1 MRIKE
6 LFIKRYGP
14 LQGISY
20 ALDHPFTLLAGNNEE
35 GKTLTIDAL
44 VKLLLGRN
52 VRDFGHLIDRVEEI
66 PEGYCVIEADD
77 GKEIKLPEKGDLTK
91 IAAITASECRNIFII
106 RDSDLS
112 IARESEFYTT
122 ITNRLTGLRTEE
134 ILKIKEALREIGRLT
149 PGGIFLDIKEENLK
163 TRIESAAALVDHIER
178 LAQEMNEAKFDE
190 LEEEAVRWQ
199 EEVER
204 IRREGEHLEDAR
216 KRDKYTKGKEALD
229 RLRTA
234 LESAGQLKQY
244 NEGDAQLWRDCERD
258 IVLHREEREAFA
270 GKLKANEQE
279 LKGIDKAVRE
289 KTREFRIFEERKKIL
304 DEVKT
309 ELNLYE
315 MKRREAA
322 EREQKAAAY
331 LRMGIVASLLLA
343 ISLIGLI
350 LRPSLPFY
358 IAAPLFFM
366 ATVVFWAPQLQ
377 QARDKAWSAGVLAR
391 IKLALAKFKW
401 STQSIEDIHARIQQF
416 GEELRKRSDEI
427 QEITRRKENLEESI
441 TELRNKSIPTE
452 EKKIKDAQGRID
464 DIRGRSGAETRQAF
478 QQGLTARQQ
487 HERTAGEERGILL
500 NLLGAQGEML
510 QDNVG
515 FWQLALKSLEQYRDA
530 ASETPY
536 DEAAVTRLKETAAT
550 AETSLAALHE
560 RMAGFRK
567 RLEEIEREANKTLQ
581 MEKDYLPCATTIDL
595 EAVRDKLRE
604 FIGSAVETRDTVLKI
619 IALFEEIEAEER
631 RKVAELFGPDSPVSE
646 YFGEITGGIYE
657 AVLFNQEQDGI
668 QVRRTDGM
676 LLEAQKLSGGAY
688 DQLYLAIRLALGER
702 ILQGTKGFFIMDDPF
717 VKADPA
723 RLQKQIEMLKRISQS
738 GWQIIYF
745 SAKGEMREMVKPLIK
760 RGAVNYVE
768 IQAISS

>member
-14 LQGISY
+14 LQGITY
-20 ALDHPFTLLAGNNEE
+20 TLAHPFTLLAGNNEE

-52 VRDFGHLIDRVEEI
+52 VRDFGHLIDRVEES
-66 PEGYCVIEADD
+66 PEGYCVIEGDD

-122 ITNRLTGLRTEE
+122 VTNRLTGLRTEE
-134 ILKIKEALREIGRLT
+134 ILRIKEALREIGRIT
-149 PGGIFLDIKEENLK
+149 PGGIFRDIKDEALK
-163 TRIESAAALVDHIER
+163 TRIDGARDLLATIEG
-178 LAQEMNEAKFDE
+178 LAQEMGEAKFDD
-190 LEEEAVRWQ
+190 LEQEAVRWQ
-199 EEVER
+199 EEIER
-204 IRREGEHLEDAR
+204 TRREGESLEDAR
-216 KRDKYTKGKEALD
+216 KRDKYAKGKEALD

-234 LESAGQLKQY
+234 LETVTKLKQY

-258 IVLHREEREAFA
+258 IAHHREEREALV
-270 GKLKANEQE
+270 GKLKNNEQE
-279 LKGIDKAVRE
+279 HKGTDKALRE
-289 KTREFRIFEERKKIL
+289 KMREFRIFEERKKIL
-304 DEVKT
+304 DEIKA

-315 MKRREAA
+315 TKRREGV
-322 EREQKAAAY
+322 EREQRALAY
-331 LRMGIVASLLLA
+331 MRMGIAAAVLLGISLL
-343 ISLIGLI
+343 GLI
-350 LRPSLPFY
+350 FRPSLPFY
-358 IAAPLFFM
+358 IAAPLFFV
-366 ATVVFWAPQLQ
+366 ATIALWAPQLQ
-377 QARDKAWSAGVLAR
+377 QARARAWSAGTFER

-401 STQSIEDIHARIQQF
+401 SMQSAEDIYARIQQF
-416 GEELRKRSDEI
+416 DEELRKRSDEI

-441 TELRNKSIPTE
+441 TELRNKIIPTV

-464 DIRGRSGAETRQAF
+464 DIRGRPGAESRPAF
-478 QQGLTARQQ
+478 QQGLIVRQQ
-487 HERTAGEERGILL
+487 HEKSAGEERGILL
-500 NLLGAQGEML
+500 NLLGAQGETAK
-510 QDNVG
+510 DNIT
-515 FWQLALKSLEQYRDA
+515 FWQRELKALEQYQDQA
-530 ASETPY
+530 QGIPY
-536 DEAAVTRLKETAAT
+536 DETAVTRFKQAAAT
-550 AETSLAALHE
+550 AEASLAALHDK
-560 RMAGFRK
+560 MAGFRK
-567 RLEEIEREANKTLQ
+567 RLEEVEREANKTLQ
-581 MEKDYLPCATTIDL
+581 LEANYLPCATTIDL

-604 FIGSAVETRDTVLKI
+604 FIDSSEEARDTALKVMAI
-619 IALFEEIEAEER
+619 FEEIEAEER
-631 RKVAELFGPDSPVSE
+631 KKVAELFGAGSPVSE
-646 YFGEITGGIYE
+646 YFGEITGNSYE
-657 AVLFNQEQDGI
+657 AVLFNQEQGCI
-668 QVRRTDGM
+668 EVRRKDGQI
-676 LLEAQKLSGGAY
+676 LAAEKLSGGTY

-745 SAKGEMREMVKPLIK
+745 SAKGEMRDIAKPLIK

>member
-20 ALDHPFTLLAGNNEE
+20 TLSHPFTLLAGNNEE

-52 VRDFGHLIDRVEEI
+52 VRDFGHLIDRVEER
-66 PEGYCVIEADD
+66 PEGYCVIEGDD
-77 GKEIKLPEKGDLTK
+77 GKEIKLPEKGDLTT
-91 IAAITASECRNIFII
+91 IAAVTASECRNIFII

-134 ILKIKEALREIGRLT
+134 ILKIKEALREIGRIT
-149 PGGIFLDIKEENLK
+149 PGGIFRDVKDESLK
-163 TRIESAAALVDHIER
+163 TRIDGARDLLTTIEG

-190 LEEEAVRWQ
+190 LEQEAVRWQ
-199 EEVER
+199 EETER
-204 IRREGEHLEDAR
+204 LRREGESLEDAR
-216 KRDKYTKGKEALD
+216 KREKYTKGKEALD

-258 IVLHREEREAFA
+258 IVLHREEKEALVN
-270 GKLKANEQE
+270 KLKANEQE
-279 LKGIDKAVRE
+279 LKGIDKALRE
-289 KTREFRIFEERKKIL
+289 KTREFRIVEERKKIL
-304 DEVKT
+304 DEVKA

-315 MKRREAA
+315 VKRREGV
-322 EREQKAAAY
+322 EREQRAAAY
-331 LRMGIVASLLLA
+331 MRMGIAAAILLG

-358 IAAPLFFM
+358 IAAPLFLI
-366 ATVVFWAPQLQ
+366 ATIALWTPQLQ
-377 QARDKAWSAGVLAR
+377 QARARAWSAEAFAR

-416 GEELRKRSDEI
+416 DEELRKRSDEI

-441 TELRNKSIPTE
+441 TELRNKGIPTE
-452 EKKIKDAQGRID
+452 EKKIKEAQGRID

-478 QQGLTARQQ
+478 QQGLIARQQ
-487 HERTAGEERGILL
+487 YERSAGEERGILL
-500 NLLGAQGEML
+500 NLLGAQGETL
-510 QDNVG
+510 HDNVG
-515 FWQLALKSLEQYRDA
+515 FWQQALKALEQYRDA
-530 ASETPY
+530 AQGIPY
-536 DEAAVTRLKETAAT
+536 EEAAVAKLKETAAT
-550 AETSLAALHE
+550 AEASLTALHD

-581 MEKDYLPCATTIDL
+581 LEADYLPCTTTIDL

-604 FIGSAVETRDTVLKI
+604 FIGSSVETRDTVLKV

-631 RKVAELFGPDSPVSE
+631 RKVAELFGPGSPVSE
-646 YFGEITGGIYE
+646 YFGEITGNSYE

-760 RGAVNYVE
+760 RGAVNCVE